1 MNFNCNAYHRI
12 AKGKIFLFFTLV
24 LCLSVSGQQRPIDS
38 LLQKLS
44 QTKSDSSRVHILE
57 RLGYEYLYYKPDS
70 ALVYID
76 DALELSKKNEYE
88 LGLAKAHNRKGTYY
102 IVKSQ
107 YSQAIE
113 EFQKALPFY
122 KKIGD
127 STGISESLGN
137 LGILDFYLRDYD
149 EALENFQQAITYLD
163 TVGQFETYTKYLA
176 NLSGVHREK
185 KQLDSALYYARRS
198 LDYSQKLDDKRLSS
212 VSYFNLGTAY
222 YFLEDY
228 GKAIANLNKALELD
242 RIPVQFS
249 ILAKSYKSLS
259 YTVLGNK
266 ELAAAALEGL
276 EQQALAI
283 NDQYVTLRLYE
294 AKQKYL
300 ESEGRIAEAFEY
312 AQKYIKLNDEIH
324 NREQITIF
332 QNIKV
337 KYATEERI
345 LENRLLHQEANLQSL
360 QLQNQR
366 YAIWAVAILVFL
378 FLIMF
383 LIIYHMYSYKSEANK
398 MLKEKQEILNRN
410 NRSLEL
416 INTQKDN
423 LFSIVAH
430 DVRSP
435 IASIL
440 SSTQFLNKHFNEFSV
455 DEFKQLLGQ
464 LEDQAETLNN
474 LILGVL
480 VWAKSQMNGFNF
492 HIQEIKLNTF
502 LTDTLKT
509 EESAI
514 KRKNL
519 QIVREIEEDQIIKTD
534 YQVLQVIVRNFLS
547 NAIKFTPAGG
557 KISFGLKEEKSFY
570 HISVTDTGRGMTS
583 EEIKKVLVDQKRF
596 SVKGTEDE
604 PGNGIGL
611 ILCQEIAAQTGGR
624 IEIESTPGVG
634 STFVFVFPKPEQA
647 GKI

>member
-12 AKGKIFLFFTLV
+12 AKWKVFLFFPLV
-24 LCLSVSGQQRPIDS
+24 LSFFVSGQKRPIDS
-38 LLQKLS
+38 LFKKLS
-44 QTKSDSSRVHILE
+44 QTKSDSIRVHILE

-76 DALELSKKNEYE
+76 EALELSKKNEYE

-107 YSQAIE
+107 YPQAIE

-198 LDYSQKLDDKRLSS
+198 LDYSQKLNDKRLLS
-212 VSYFNLGTAY
+212 VSYFNLGTAN
-222 YFLEDY
+222 YFLKDY
-228 GKAIANLNKALELD
+228 IRAIDNLDKAIELD

-259 YTVLGNK
+259 HTILGNK
-266 ELAAAALEGL
+266 QLAAAALEGL
-276 EQQALAI
+276 EEQALPI

-378 FLIMF
+378 LLIMF
-383 LIIYHMYSYKSEANK
+383 LVLYHMYSYKSEANK
-398 MLKEKQEILNRN
+398 MLKEKQEILNKN

-435 IASIL
+435 ISSIL
-440 SSTQFLNKHFNEFSV
+440 SSTQFLNSHFEEFTI
-455 DEFKQLLGQ
+455 EEIRHLAKG
-464 LEDQAETLNN
+464 LEDQAETLNS
-474 LILGVL
+474 LIQGVL
-480 VWAKSQMNGFNF
+480 VWAKSQMNGFDF
-492 HIQEIKLNTF
+492 HIQEVKVGELISG
-502 LTDTLKT
+502 TLKA
-509 EESAI
+509 EETAL
-514 KRKNL
+514 KRKKL
-519 QIVREIEEDQIIKTD
+519 QIFEKIEKDKIIQTD
-534 YQVLQVIVRNFLS
+534 YQVLQVIARNFLS
-547 NAIKFTPAGG
+547 NAIKFTQVGG
-557 KISFGLKEEKSFY
+557 SITFELIEKANF
-570 HISVTDTGRGMTS
+570 HHFRVTDTGRGMTS
-583 EEIKKVLVDQKRF
+583 AEIKKVLIDQKRF
-596 SVKGTEDE
+596 SIKGTEDE

-611 ILCQEIAAQTGGR
+611 ILCQEIAVKIGGR

-634 STFVFVFPKPEQA
+634 STFVFVFPKPAQA